1 MLQQILLID
10 DDSVNNFLNEK
21 IIALSGVA
29 KEVKTFT
36 SAEDGIHYLDLWCVQ
51 QRNKCPELILLDI
64 SMPFLDGF
72 DFIQIFNKLKFK
84 KDEATIAL
92 LTSSQDSRDII
103 KARAM
108 GIEHYLVKPLD
119 EKSLTNLIEKITS
132 NEGTNLSMTA

>member
-10 DDSVNNFLNEK
+10 DDSINNFLNEK
-21 IIALSGVA
+21 IISLAGVA
-29 KEVKTFT
+29 KEVKIFT
-36 SAEDGIHYLDLWCVQ
+36 TAEDGIHYLDSWCVQ

-64 SMPFLDGF
+64 SMPHLDGF

-84 KDEATIAL
+84 KDETTIAL
-92 LTSSQDSRDII
+92 LTSSQDSRDIN

-119 EKSLTNLIEKITS
+119 EKSLTSLIEKIATC
-132 NEGTNLSMTA
+132 EGNNLSMTA